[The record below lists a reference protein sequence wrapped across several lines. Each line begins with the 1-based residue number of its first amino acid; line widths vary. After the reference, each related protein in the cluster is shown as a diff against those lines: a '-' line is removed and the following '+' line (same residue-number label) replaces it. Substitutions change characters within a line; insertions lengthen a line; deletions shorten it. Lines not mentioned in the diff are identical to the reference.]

1 MTQRDVHMDAAA
13 ADSAP
18 WYSGLSR
25 KHWRVLWGSYL
36 GWIFDGYEAFAL
48 ILALPPALN
57 SLLPPEDVASSGAI
71 YAGLAIGITLLGWG
85 IGGLAG
91 GVLADYFGR
100 KRTMVLAVF
109 FYALLTGITA
119 FSTSLT
125 MLIAMRF
132 LTGLAIGAEWSTGI
146 ALVAESW
153 PDKARPKGLG
163 LLQSAFGAGAVMA
176 AAIWFVLSAYQP
188 LGSETWRLLFVI
200 GALPGLC
207 VFYLM
212 NALEESERW
221 LTALREKRWE
231 AVEGVS
237 EHAIASSGKR
247 PFTMTSLFRSPEAR
261 RRLWLTFI
269 MSLATTTG
277 WWAVSTWTPV
287 YAEQL
292 AAAQGD
298 PAGIWGPR
306 VALIYTLGGWIAYM
320 SSGFVADALGRR
332 KYLVLLFVGSLL
344 ITWATYLW
352 TGDLWTFSALAFF
365 NGVITLGFGFSW
377 MAIYPVE
384 LFTSSVRSTAASL
397 VFNGARLIAW
407 VFPILAGT
415 LVANFGGITNAALI
429 ISSIYVLGLFVP
441 WFLPETVGKPLPH

>member
-1 MTQRDVHMDAAA
+1 
-13 ADSAP
+13 
-18 WYSGLSR
+18 
-25 KHWRVLWGSYL
+25 
-36 GWIFDGYEAFAL
+36 
-48 ILALPPALN
+48 LPPALN
-57 SLLPPEDVASSGAI
+57 SLLTPQQVASSGAI
-71 YAGLAIGITLLGWG
+71 YAGVAIGITLLGWG

-91 GVLADYFGR
+91 GVIADYVGR

-163 LLQSAFGAGAVMA
+163 FLQSAFGAGAVMA
-176 AAIWFVLSAYQP
+176 AVIWFALNMYQP

-212 NALEESERW
+212 RALEESERW
-221 LTALREKRWE
+221 LTAVREKRWE
-231 AVEGVS
+231 AVEGQA
-237 EHAIASSGKR
+237 ERATANSGGR
-247 PFTMTSLFRSPEAR
+247 PFTLTSLFRSAEAR
-261 RRLWLTFI
+261 RRLWLTFL

-277 WWAVSTWTPV
+277 WWAVSTWSPV

-292 AAAQGD
+292 AAAQGE

-306 VALIYTLGGWIAYM
+306 VALVYTLGGWIAYM

-332 KYLVLLFVGSLL
+332 KYLLFLFAGSLL

-352 TGDLWTFSALAFF
+352 TGDLVTFSVLAFF

-384 LFTSSVRSTAASL
+384 LFTSSVRSTAASV

-407 VFPILAGT
+407 VFPIIAGT

-441 WFLPETVGKPLPH
+441 WFLPETVGKPLPQ

>member
-1 MTQRDVHMDAAA
+1 MQMGAVADA
-13 ADSAP
+13 AP
-18 WYSGLSR
+18 WYAGLTR

-57 SLLPPEDVASSGAI
+57 SLLTPEQVASSGAI

-125 MLIAMRF
+125 MLIVMRF

-176 AAIWFVLSAYQP
+176 AAIWFFLTLYQP
-188 LGSETWRLLFVI
+188 LGDETWRLLFVI

-212 NALEESERW
+212 RALEESERW
-221 LTALREKRWE
+221 LQAVREKRWE
-231 AVEGVS
+231 AVEGQT
-237 EHAIASSGKR
+237 ETASAKSGKR

-261 RRLWLTFI
+261 RRLWLTFL

-277 WWAVSTWTPV
+277 WWAVSTWSPV

-292 AAAQGD
+292 AAAQGE
-298 PAGIWGPR
+298 PVGVWGPR
-306 VALIYTLGGWIAYM
+306 VALIYTLGGLIAYM

-332 KYLVLLFVGSLL
+332 KYLLLLFAGSLL

-352 TGDLWTFSALAFF
+352 TGDLWTFSVLAFL

-384 LFTSSVRSTAASL
+384 LFTSSVRSTAASV

-407 VFPILAGT
+407 VFPIVAGT

-429 ISSIYVLGLFVP
+429 ISSIYAVGLFVP
-441 WFLPETVGKPLPH
+441 WFLPETAGKPLPH

>member
-1 MTQRDVHMDAAA
+1 
-13 ADSAP
+13 
-18 WYSGLSR
+18 
-25 KHWRVLWGSYL
+25 
-36 GWIFDGYEAFAL
+36 
-48 ILALPPALN
+48 LALPPALN
-57 SLLPPEDVASSGAI
+57 SLLTPEQVQSSGAI

-176 AAIWFVLSAYQP
+176 SVIWFVLTMFQP
-188 LGSETWRLLFVI
+188 LGDETWRLLFII

-212 NALEESERW
+212 RALEESERW
-221 LTALREKRWE
+221 LQAVREKRWE
-231 AVEGVS
+231 AVEGQA
-237 EHAIASSGKR
+237 ETARTSSGKR

-261 RRLWLTFI
+261 RRLWLTFL

-277 WWAVSTWTPV
+277 WWAVSTWSPV

-292 AAAQGD
+292 AAAQGE

-306 VALIYTLGGWIAYM
+306 IALIYTLGGLIAYM

-332 KYLVLLFVGSLL
+332 KYLLLLFSGSLL

-352 TGDLWTFSALAFF
+352 TGDLWTFSVLAFL

-384 LFTSSVRSTAASL
+384 LFTSSVRSTAASV

-407 VFPILAGT
+407 VFPIIAGT

-429 ISSIYVLGLFVP
+429 ISSIYAVGLFVP

>member
-1 MTQRDVHMDAAA
+1 MRRDAEVSPGTAAE
-13 ADSAP
+13 SAP
-18 WYSGLSR
+18 WYAGLTA

-57 SLLPPEDVASSGAI
+57 SLLTPEQVSSSGAI
-71 YAGLAIGITLLGWG
+71 YAGLTIGITLLGWG

-100 KRTMVLAVF
+100 KRTMVIAVF

-176 AAIWFVLSAYQP
+176 AVIWFFLNTYQP
-188 LGSETWRLLFVI
+188 LGDETWRLLFVI

-212 NALEESERW
+212 RALEESERW
-221 LTALREKRWE
+221 LTAVREKRWD
-231 AVEGVS
+231 AVEGQA
-237 EHAIASSGKR
+237 EGAGAKSGKR

-261 RRLWLTFI
+261 RRLWLTFL

-277 WWAVSTWTPV
+277 WWAVSTWSPV

-292 AAAQGD
+292 AAAQGE
-298 PAGIWGPR
+298 PAGVWGAR
-306 VALIYTLGGWIAYM
+306 VALVYTLGGWLAYM

-332 KYLVLLFVGSLL
+332 RYLLLLFAGSLL

-352 TGDLWTFSALAFF
+352 TGDLWTFSALAFL
-365 NGVITLGFGFSW
+365 NGAITLGFGFSW

-384 LFTSSVRSTAASL
+384 LFTSSVRSTAASV

-407 VFPILAGT
+407 VFPIIAGT

-429 ISSIYVLGLFVP
+429 ISSIYVIGLFVP

>member
-1 MTQRDVHMDAAA
+1 MTQHEIAAPSVA
-13 ADSAP
+13 AQERWTA
-18 WYSGLSR
+18 GLTA

-48 ILALPPALN
+48 IVALPPALRT
-57 SLLPPEDVASSGAI
+57 LLAPADMPSAPI

-85 IGGLAG
+85 IGGLGG

-100 KRTMVLAVF
+100 KRMMMWSVF

-119 FSTSLT
+119 FSTSLM

-163 LLQSAFGAGAVMA
+163 LLQSGFGAGAVIA
-176 AAIWFVLSAYQP
+176 SAIWFVFSATMP
-188 LGSETWRLLFVI
+188 LGAETWRLLFIV

-212 NALEESERW
+212 RALDESERW
-221 LTALREKRWE
+221 MSAVRERRWE
-231 AVEGVS
+231 AVEG
-237 EHAIASSGKR
+237 EHGNTHRNSGKR
-247 PFTMTSLFRSPEAR
+247 PFTLTSLFRSKEAR
-261 RRLWLTFI
+261 RRLWLTFL

-277 WWAVSTWTPV
+277 WWAVSTWSPV

-292 AAAQGD
+292 AMAQGE
-298 PAGIWGPR
+298 PAGVWGPR
-306 VALIYTLGGWIAYM
+306 IALVYTIGGWLAYM
-320 SSGFVADALGRR
+320 SSGFVADWLGRR
-332 KYLVLLFVGSLL
+332 KYLLVTFIGSLL
-344 ITWATYLW
+344 ITWLTYLW
-352 TGDLWTFSALAFF
+352 TGNLWTFAVIAFL
-365 NGVITLGFGFSW
+365 NGVITLGLGFSW

-384 LFTSSVRSTAASL
+384 LFTATVRSSAASA

-407 VFPILAGT
+407 IFPIIAGT

-441 WFLPETVGKPLPH
+441 FFLPETVGKPLPH

>member
-1 MTQRDVHMDAAA
+1 MRRMAST
-13 ADSAP
+13 AP
-18 WYSGLSR
+18 ASSRWHTGLTR
-25 KHWRVLWGSYL
+25 THWRVLTASFL
-36 GWIFDGYEAFAL
+36 GWIFDGYETYAL
-48 ILALPPALN
+48 VAVLPAALR
-57 SLLPPEDVASSGAI
+57 SLLSPEQLKTPAI
-71 YAGLAIGITLLGWG
+71 WAGTAIGATLLGWG

-91 GVLADYFGR
+91 GILADYFGR
-100 KRTMVLAVF
+100 KRMMMWSVF

-119 FSTSLT
+119 FSTSLA

-163 LLQSAFGAGAVMA
+163 LLQSGFGAGAVIA
-176 AAIWFVLSAYQP
+176 AAIWFVLSAAQP
-188 LGSETWRLLFVI
+188 LGADTWRLMFAV

-212 NALEESERW
+212 HALEESERW
-221 LTALREKRWE
+221 MSAVRERRWE
-231 AVEGVS
+231 AVEG
-237 EHAIASSGKR
+237 EHQTAAKSSKR
-247 PFTMTSLFRSPEAR
+247 PFTMTSLFRSKEAR
-261 RRLWLTFI
+261 RRLWLTFL

-277 WWAVSTWTPV
+277 WWAVSTWSPV

-292 AAAQGD
+292 ALAQGE
-298 PAGIWGPR
+298 PAGVWGPR
-306 VALIYTLGGWIAYM
+306 IALVYTLGGWLAYM
-320 SSGFVADALGRR
+320 SSGFVADWLGRR
-332 KYLVLLFVGSLL
+332 KYLLLTFAGSLL
-344 ITWATYLW
+344 ITWLTYLW
-352 TGDLWTFSALAFF
+352 TGNLWTFAVIAFL
-365 NGVITLGFGFSW
+365 NGVITLGLGFSW

-384 LFTSSVRSTAASL
+384 LFTATVRSTAAST

-407 VFPILAGT
+407 IFPIIAGT

-441 WFLPETVGKPLPH
+441 FYLPETVGKPLPH

>member
-1 MTQRDVHMDAAA
+1 MSGEVQIDGAAA
-13 ADSAP
+13 TSAP
-18 WYSGLSR
+18 WHSGLTR

-57 SLLPPEDVASSGAI
+57 SLLPPEQVASSGAI

-125 MLIAMRF
+125 MLIVMRF

-176 AAIWFVLSAYQP
+176 AIIWFVLNAYQP
-188 LGSETWRLLFVI
+188 LGDETWRLLFVI

-212 NALEESERW
+212 RALEESERW
-221 LTALREKRWE
+221 LTAVREKRWE
-231 AVEGVS
+231 AVEGQT
-237 EHAIASSGKR
+237 EGAGTNSGKR
-247 PFTMTSLFRSPEAR
+247 PFTMTSLFRSSEAR
-261 RRLWLTFI
+261 RRLWLTFL

-277 WWAVSTWTPV
+277 WWAVSTWSPV

-292 AAAQGD
+292 AAAQGE
-298 PAGIWGPR
+298 PAGVWGPR
-306 VALIYTLGGWIAYM
+306 VALIYTLGGLIAYM

-332 KYLVLLFVGSLL
+332 KYLLLLFGGSLL

-352 TGDLWTFSALAFF
+352 TGDLWTFSLLAFL

-384 LFTSSVRSTAASL
+384 LFTSSVRSTAASV

-407 VFPILAGT
+407 VFPIIAGT

-429 ISSIYVLGLFVP
+429 ISSIYVVGLFVP
-441 WFLPETVGKPLPH
+441 WYLPETAGKPLPP

>member
-1 MTQRDVHMDAAA
+1 MTQASAV
-13 ADSAP
+13 ADTAP
-18 WYSGLSR
+18 WYAGLTR

-57 SLLPPEDVASSGAI
+57 SLLPPEEVASSGAI

-91 GVLADYFGR
+91 GVVADYVGR

-163 LLQSAFGAGAVMA
+163 FLQSAFGAGAVMA
-176 AAIWFVLSAYQP
+176 AVIWFFLNMYQP

-212 NALEESERW
+212 RALEESERW
-221 LTALREKRWE
+221 LTAVREKRWE
-231 AVEGVS
+231 AVED
-237 EHAIASSGKR
+237 KR
-247 PFTMTSLFRSPEAR
+247 SARPQTSANGRS
-261 RRLWLTFI
+261 
-269 MSLATTTG
+269 
-277 WWAVSTWTPV
+277 
-287 YAEQL
+287 
-292 AAAQGD
+292 
-298 PAGIWGPR
+298 
-306 VALIYTLGGWIAYM
+306 
-320 SSGFVADALGRR
+320 
-332 KYLVLLFVGSLL
+332 
-344 ITWATYLW
+344 
-352 TGDLWTFSALAFF
+352 
-365 NGVITLGFGFSW
+365 
-377 MAIYPVE
+377 
-384 LFTSSVRSTAASL
+384 
-397 VFNGARLIAW
+397 
-407 VFPILAGT
+407 
-415 LVANFGGITNAALI
+415 
-429 ISSIYVLGLFVP
+429 
-441 WFLPETVGKPLPH
+441 H

>member
-1 MTQRDVHMDAAA
+1 MTERDVQAVAAA
-13 ADSAP
+13 ADSTP
-18 WYSGLSR
+18 WYSGLTR

-57 SLLPPEDVASSGAI
+57 SLLTPEQVASSGAI

-100 KRTMVLAVF
+100 KRTMVIAVF

-153 PDKARPKGLG
+153 PDKARAKGLG

-176 AAIWFVLSAYQP
+176 AVIWFFLNAYQP

-212 NALEESERW
+212 RALEESERW
-221 LTALREKRWE
+221 LTAMREKRWE
-231 AVEGVS
+231 VIEGQTES
-237 EHAIASSGKR
+237 TGATAGKR
-247 PFTMTSLFRSPEAR
+247 PFTMTSLFRSAEAR
-261 RRLWLTFI
+261 RRLWLTFL

-277 WWAVSTWTPV
+277 WWAVSTWSPV

-292 AAAQGD
+292 AAAQGE
-298 PAGIWGPR
+298 PAGVWGAR
-306 VALIYTLGGWIAYM
+306 VALVYTLGGWIAYM

-332 KYLVLLFVGSLL
+332 NYLLLVFAGSLI

-352 TGDLWTFSALAFF
+352 TGDLWTFSALAFL

-384 LFTSSVRSTAASL
+384 LFTSSVRSTAASV

-407 VFPILAGT
+407 VFPIIAGT

-429 ISSIYVLGLFVP
+429 ISSIYVVGLFVP
-441 WFLPETVGKPLPH
+441 WFLPETVGKPLPN